1 MIINII
7 ADVEY
12 KRCLLKNVKSLL
24 IEYDK
29 IRPIMIIDIIIMKL
43 NLLISFH
50 HFEKNLAIYLY
61 LIISFITNSL
71 NLLPLSSKFLN

>member
-12 KRCLLKNVKSLL
+12 KRCLLKKIKSLL

-29 IRPIMIIDIIIMKL
+29 IRPIVMIDNIIMK
-43 NLLISFH
+43 
-50 HFEKNLAIYLY
+50 
-61 LIISFITNSL
+61 
-71 NLLPLSSKFLN
+71 

>member
-12 KRCLLKNVKSLL
+12 KRCLLKKVKFLL

-29 IRPIMIIDIIIMKL
+29 IRPIVMIDNIIMKL

-50 HFEKNLAIYLY
+50 HFEKNLTIYLY

-71 NLLPLSSKFLN
+71 NLFPLSSKFLN

>member
-12 KRCLLKNVKSLL
+12 KRCLLKKAKSLL

-29 IRPIMIIDIIIMKL
+29 ISPIVIIDIIIMKL
-43 NLLISFH
+43 NLLISLH
-50 HFEKNLAIYLY
+50 HFVKNSTIYLY
-61 LIISFITNSL
+61 LIISFITNFL
-71 NLLPLSSKFLN
+71 NLFPLSSKFLN

>member
-1 MIINII
+1 MIINMI

-29 IRPIMIIDIIIMKL
+29 IRPIVMIAIIIMKL

-50 HFEKNLAIYLY
+50 HFEKNSTIYLY
-61 LIISFITNSL
+61 LIISFIANSL
-71 NLLPLSSKFLN
+71 NLFPLSSKFLN